1 MNIWKTSSDQ
11 EGVVA
16 ILIAICIVVFLSLA
30 AFVIDGGFGLVTRN
44 ELKNVADAAA
54 LAGTRCLGAIYSGDP
69 AVNPDPCNKGLTPAQ
84 QQNYVLTPEDRALI
98 VGRVH
103 AVAGQNAAGGQTM
116 IIDEGDIRIGQWG
129 RWDAAGTWDDS
140 EPYSLKVTDTT
151 PNAVEVTAR
160 RDDTVPTGPIA
171 TFLARIMGVESLNV
185 TSTSANTES
194 APTTFMRP
202 TAALTGIPKVDPG
215 DIDIPVGISKSWFTG
230 DFCNDYI
237 KFYPTSGTGGCAGWT
252 TFDISPA
259 SAHNLRDSIIENMP
273 PFGTYQ
279 APGIEVCTAA
289 SDPDSSFEFVGGNIV
304 SALQAFGELYKA
316 NAVCSVGAAEPCAD
330 GTCKDMRCVSGTC
343 SGKCEWNVLVPV
355 YDAPCG
361 DNPSGLIC
369 IVGFATVKID
379 NVKVPPETTDPG
391 AQVIEGIVQCNQTE
405 PDVRG
410 GGADFGTKGAIPG
423 LVQ

>member
-1 MNIWKTSSDQ
+1 MNGWKISSDQ

-16 ILIAICIVVFLSLA
+16 ILIAICIVVLLSLA

-54 LAGTRCLGAIYSGDP
+54 LAGTRCLGAIYAGDP
-69 AVNPDPCNKGLTPAQ
+69 AVSSDPCSKGMTPAQ
-84 QQNYVLTPEDRALI
+84 QQIYVLTPADRALI

-103 AVAGQNAAGGQTM
+103 AVAGQNAAGGET
-116 IIDEGDIRIGQWG
+116 IVIDEGDIRIGQWG
-129 RWDAAGTWDDS
+129 RWNAAGTWDDS
-140 EPYSLKVTDTT
+140 MPYSLKVTDST
-151 PNAVEVTAR
+151 PDAVEVTAR
-160 RDDTVPTGPIA
+160 RDDTVPTGPIS

-185 TSTSANTES
+185 TSTSQS

-215 DIDIPVGISKSWFTG
+215 DIDIPVGLSRNWFTG
-230 DFCNDYI
+230 DFCNAYI
-237 KFYPTSGTGGCAGWT
+237 KFYPTSDTGGCAGWT
-252 TFDISPA
+252 SFDLHPDA
-259 SAHNLRDSIIENMP
+259 ATLRKTIIEKMP
-273 PFGTYQ
+273 PFGTYE
-279 APGIEVCTAA
+279 APGLQVCSA
-289 SDPDSSFEFVGGNIV
+289 PDDADGSFEFIGGNVV

-316 NAVCSVGAAEPCAD
+316 NAVCSVGTPEPCAD
-330 GTCKDMRCVSGTC
+330 GMCKDTRCKDSTC
-343 SGKCEWNVLVPV
+343 SGKCEWKALVPV

-369 IVGFATVKID
+369 IVGFATVNID

-391 AQVIEGIVQCNQTE
+391 AQVIEGSVQCNLVE
-405 PDVRG
+405 SDLRG
-410 GGADFGTKGAIPG
+410 GGAAFGTRGAIPG